1 MGNTI
6 LNTKNPIE
14 EIKKENY
21 SENYSENYKEIY
33 KENIIDVKT
42 NDKNEFEVK
51 DDQIFE
57 KIIKI
62 SNDLINEYNNEFL
75 KKDFCDKIAFI
86 YQKKLSKFNI
96 KLLKNIYNNINSQEI
111 DNEIIVTIQDNPS
124 DNDKFIDFS
133 NIFKE
138 GLIENFW
145 DKNID
150 IDPSILIDKE
160 ELELERDKIIS
171 TIKSSKKYY
180 INPKH
185 VNILLE
191 NKINTMVGG
200 ENVIEN
206 KNKLTKKNKQTENMI
221 ETNNKNLNKYFNIN
235 SFNNLSN
242 SNNSQNNFENNVRN
256 NSQNNSQNNV
266 RNNMRNNVP
275 NNVSKNI
282 SRIGSNSKQNNIII
296 KNIHKKIEN
305 LSLKNHN
312 KSEPIKENNKKLI
325 SKINKSVNLAIENNI
340 HIPEESINTFVKY
353 FVPKKYN
360 KPTQFCNNNEENCKL
375 TKSQLCQT
383 ISENFIIRNNIIAA
397 ILTTIPYK
405 NEKGIYEGGIC
416 YQKFLNL
423 EYCTVCVPINYRD
436 LKKKKISDI
445 LNAILDKANNLDE
458 DECNKNKGYYYK
470 LSDREKE
477 ILKFKAYNQKTSD
490 NKNNSTNITNNYNL
504 LFINFLDKLKKYY
517 FEQLNKLII
526 ILENIQDKVIL
537 NNKMLNLISLETK
550 KTIDRMYTLCNY
562 YYIYGIISLI
572 NSDTSENVIIEDN
585 LKDVVITALDK
596 KITNLVD

>member
-6 LNTKNPIE
+6 LNTKNPTE

-21 SENYSENYKEIY
+21 KENFKEIF
-33 KENIIDVKT
+33 KDNIIDIKT
-42 NDKNEFEVK
+42 NNKTDFEVN
-51 DDQIFE
+51 DDEIFS

-96 KLLKNIYNNINSQEI
+96 KLLKSIYNNINSQDV
-111 DNEIIVTIQDNPS
+111 DNEIIITIQDNPS
-124 DNDKFIDFS
+124 DDDKFIDFS

-150 IDPSILIDKE
+150 INPEILIDKE
-160 ELELERDKIIS
+160 ELELERDKIMS

-185 VNILLE
+185 VNTLLE
-191 NKINTMVGG
+191 NKITTMIGG
-200 ENVIEN
+200 ENVNVN
-206 KNKLTKKNKQTENMI
+206 KNKLLKKNKETINMI
-221 ETNNKNLNKYFNIN
+221 ETNSRNLNKYFEIN
-235 SFNNLSN
+235 SSKSENLSE
-242 SNNSQNNFENNVRN
+242 NFLEDLSENNQINSAPRN
-256 NSQNNSQNNV
+256 AQ
-266 RNNMRNNVP
+266 RNAPRNAPRNAQR
-275 NNVSKNI
+275 NASKNAQRNA
-282 SRIGSNSKQNNIII
+282 SNIGSKTEENNIII
-296 KNIHKKIEN
+296 QNIQGKIEN
-305 LSLKNHN
+305 LSLKNN
-312 KSEPIKENNKKLI
+312 KSEPNKENEKKLI

-340 HIPEESINTFVKY
+340 HIPEESINTVVKY

-360 KPTQFCNNNEENCKL
+360 KPTQFCNNNNEENCKL

-383 ISENFIIRNNIIAA
+383 ITENFIVRNNIIAA

-445 LNAILDKANNLDE
+445 LNVILDKANNLDE

-477 ILKFKAYNQKTSD
+477 ILKFKAYNQKIPD
-490 NKNNSTNITNNYNL
+490 NKDNITNNYNL

-585 LKDVVITALDK
+585 LKDVVINALDK